1 MSTGTSAAAPPLT
14 QVPALRRAVRR
25 RRLAFYG
32 PAFVAAVAY
41 VDPGNFATNFQAGAR
56 HGYLLVWVLVSACA
70 VAMFIQYLSAKTGL
84 ATGRDLPTL
93 CRDSFRRPVVMGLW
107 AQAEVVAMATDL
119 AEFVGAA
126 IGLYLLFGV
135 PMLPAA
141 LITAVVSFAILA
153 LQRRGYRP
161 FELAIVFLLGIIAL
175 GFAYTLVAA
184 GGQSASGLAAGM
196 TPAFHGTDSVVLAIG
211 IIGATVMPHVIY
223 LHSALTAQRQAPE
236 GPAERKR
243 ALRTLRVDTTL
254 GLSLAGLINLSM
266 LCVAAAVFHGA
277 AGDFDGSL
285 GSAHQGFDRLVGGG
299 AALAFAAALLA
310 SGLSSSG
317 VGTYSGQVIMEG
329 FLRMRIPLFL
339 RRAITMAPALVVLAL
354 GMSPDKVLLASQV
367 VLSFGI
373 PFALIPLV
381 LISRRRDL
389 MGDLVNRRVT
399 TFVGWVAALLISG
412 INIYLLQQVFFG

>member
-1 MSTGTSAAAPPLT
+1 MSTGTYASPAPTAGKAA
-14 QVPALRRAVRR
+14 RRPVRR
-25 RRLAFYG
+25 GLTFFG

-41 VDPGNFATNFQAGAR
+41 VDPGNFATNIQAGAR
-56 HGYLLVWVLVSACA
+56 HGYLLVWVLVSACL
-70 VAMFIQYLSAKTGL
+70 VAMFVQYLSAKTGL

-93 CRDSFRRPVVMGLW
+93 CRDTFRRPVVLGLW

-119 AEFVGAA
+119 AEFIGAA
-126 IGLYLLFGV
+126 IGLNLLFGI

-161 FELAIVFLLGIIAL
+161 FELAIVFLLGVI
-175 GFAYTLVAA
+175 GFGFLYTLVAA
-184 GGQSASGLAAGM
+184 GGQSASALASGM
-196 TPAFHGTDSVVLAIG
+196 MPAFAGIDSVVLAIG

-223 LHSALTAQRQAPE
+223 LHSALTADRPAPD
-236 GPAERKR
+236 GPAERRR
-243 ALRTLRVDTTL
+243 ALRVLRADTTL
-254 GLSLAGLINLSM
+254 GLGMAGLINLSM
-266 LCVAAAVFHGA
+266 LCVAAAVFYGA
-277 AGDFDGSL
+277 GEGFDGSL
-285 GSAHQGFDRLVGGG
+285 DGAYQGFGRLVGGG

-317 VGTYSGQVIMEG
+317 VGTYSGQVIMQG
-329 FLRMRIPLFL
+329 FLRRRIPLFV
-339 RRAITMAPALVVLAL
+339 RRSITMAPALAVIAL
-354 GMSPDKVLLASQV
+354 GVRPDTVLLLSQV

-389 MGDLVNRRVT
+389 MGDLVNRPVT
-399 TFVGWVAALLISG
+399 TFVGAVAAALISG
-412 INIYLLQQVFFG
+412 VNMYLLQQLILG

>member
-1 MSTGTSAAAPPLT
+1 MSTGTSAAAPAL
-14 QVPALRRAVRR
+14 VRGPALRRAARR
-25 RRLAFYG
+25 RRFAFYG

-41 VDPGNFATNFQAGAR
+41 VDPGNFATNVQAGAR
-56 HGYLLVWVLVSACA
+56 HGYLLVWVLVAACA

-93 CRDSFRRPVVMGLW
+93 CRDNFPRPVVRGLW
-107 AQAEVVAMATDL
+107 VQAEIVAMATDL

-153 LQRRGYRP
+153 LQQRGHRP
-161 FELAIVFLLGIIAL
+161 FELAIVFLLSIIAL
-175 GFAYTLVAA
+175 GFAYTVIAA
-184 GGQSASGLAAGM
+184 GGQSASGLTAGM
-196 TPAFHGTDSVVLAIG
+196 VPEFRGTDSVVLAIG

-223 LHSALTAQRQAPE
+223 LHSALTAQRQRPQ
-236 GPAERKR
+236 GTTERRR
-243 ALRTLRVDTTL
+243 ALRTLRVDTVA

-266 LCVAAAVFHGA
+266 LCVAAAVFHGT

-285 GSAHQGFDRLVGGG
+285 GSAHEGFGRLVGGG

-329 FLRMRIPLFL
+329 FLRIRVPLFL
-339 RRAITMAPALVVLAL
+339 RRALTMAPALAVLAL
-354 GMSPDKVLLASQV
+354 GVPPDTVLLMSQV

-373 PFALIPLV
+373 PFALVPLV
-381 LISRRRDL
+381 LLSRRRDL

-412 INIYLLQQVFFG
+412 INVYLLQQVLFG

>member
-1 MSTGTSAAAPPLT
+1 MSTGTSTAAPALV
-14 QVPALRRAVRR
+14 QEAVLRRTVRR

-93 CRDSFRRPVVMGLW
+93 CRDNFRRPVVVGLW

-126 IGLYLLFGV
+126 IGLYLLFGI

-161 FELAIVFLLGIIAL
+161 FELAIVFLLGVIAL

-184 GGQSASGLAAGM
+184 GRQSPSELASGML
-196 TPAFHGTDSVVLAIG
+196 PVFHGTDSVVLAIG

-243 ALRTLRVDTTL
+243 VLRTLRVDIT
-254 GLSLAGLINLSM
+254 
-266 LCVAAAVFHGA
+266 AAA
-277 AGDFDGSL
+277 
-285 GSAHQGFDRLVGGG
+285 
-299 AALAFAAALLA
+299 
-310 SGLSSSG
+310 
-317 VGTYSGQVIMEG
+317 TC
-329 FLRMRIPLFL
+329 
-339 RRAITMAPALVVLAL
+339 
-354 GMSPDKVLLASQV
+354 
-367 VLSFGI
+367 
-373 PFALIPLV
+373 
-381 LISRRRDL
+381 
-389 MGDLVNRRVT
+389 
-399 TFVGWVAALLISG
+399 
-412 INIYLLQQVFFG
+412 

>member
-1 MSTGTSAAAPPLT
+1 MSTGISAPAPPL
-14 QVPALRRAVRR
+14 AKAAIVRR

-93 CRDSFRRPVVMGLW
+93 CRDNFRRPVVVGLW

-135 PMLPAA
+135 PMLPAG

-175 GFAYTLVAA
+175 GFAYTVVAA
-184 GGQSASGLAAGM
+184 GGQSASGLASGM
-196 TPAFHGTDSVVLAIG
+196 VPAFHGTDSVVLAIG

-223 LHSALTAQRQAPE
+223 LHSALTAQRQAPQ
-236 GPAERKR
+236 GPAERRR

-266 LCVAAAVFHGA
+266 LCVAAAVFHDA
-277 AGDFDGSL
+277 AGGFDGSL
-285 GSAHQGFDRLVGGG
+285 GSAHQGFGRIVGGG

-329 FLRMRIPLFL
+329 FLRRRIPLFL
-339 RRAITMAPALVVLAL
+339 RRAITMAPALTVLAI
-354 GMSPDKVLLASQV
+354 GMSPDTVLLASQV

-389 MGDLVNRRVT
+389 MGDLVNRPVT

-412 INIYLLQQVFFG
+412 INLYLLQQVFFG

>member
-1 MSTGTSAAAPPLT
+1 MSTGTSAPAPALV
-14 QVPALRRAVRR
+14 QEPALRRAVRR

-56 HGYLLVWVLVSACA
+56 HGYLLVWVLVSACL

-93 CRDSFRRPVVMGLW
+93 CRDNFRRPVVMGLW

-175 GFAYTLVAA
+175 GFVYTLVAA
-184 GGQSASGLAAGM
+184 GGQSPSDMAAGM
-196 TPAFHGTDSVVLAIG
+196 LPAFHGTDSVVLAIG

-254 GLSLAGLINLSM
+254 GLSMAGLINLSM

-277 AGDFDGSL
+277 AGGFDGSL
-285 GSAHQGFDRLVGGG
+285 TGAHEGFTRLVGGG

-329 FLRMRIPLFL
+329 FLKMRIPLFL
-339 RRAITMAPALVVLAL
+339 RRAITMTPALIVLSL
-354 GMSPDKVLLASQV
+354 GVSPDDVLLLSQV

-381 LISRRRDL
+381 LLSRRRDL
-389 MGDLVNRRVT
+389 MGDLVNRPTT
-399 TFVGWVAALLISG
+399 TFFGWVAALLISG
-412 INIYLLQQVFFG
+412 INIYLLQQIFFG

>member
-1 MSTGTSAAAPPLT
+1 MSTGTSSAVTTLAPT
-14 QVPALRRAVRR
+14 PAFRRADRR

-93 CRDSFRRPVVMGLW
+93 CRDSFPRPVAVGLW
-107 AQAEVVAMATDL
+107 AQAEIVAMATDL

-141 LITAVVSFAILA
+141 LITAVASFAILA

-161 FELAIVFLLGIIAL
+161 FELAIVFMLGVIAL
-175 GFAYTLVAA
+175 GFAYTVVAV
-184 GGQSASGLAAGM
+184 GDQSASDLAAGM
-196 TPAFHGTDSVVLAIG
+196 LPAFHGTDSVVLAIG

-223 LHSALTAQRQAPE
+223 LHSALTAQRQRPE
-236 GPAERKR
+236 DPAERR
-243 ALRTLRVDTTL
+243 RVLRTLRVDTTL

-266 LCVAAAVFHGA
+266 LCVAAAVFHGTG
-277 AGDFDGSL
+277 GDFDGSL
-285 GSAHQGFDRLVGGG
+285 SSAHDGFGRLVGGG

-317 VGTYSGQVIMEG
+317 VGTYSGQIIMDG
-329 FLRMRIPLFL
+329 FLRMRVPLFL
-339 RRAITMAPALVVLAL
+339 RRAVTMAPALTVLAL
-354 GMSPDKVLLASQV
+354 GVSPDTVLLMSQV

-373 PFALIPLV
+373 PFALVPLV
-381 LISRRRDL
+381 LISRRVDL
-389 MGDLVNRRVT
+389 MGDLVNRAQT
-399 TFVGWVAALLISG
+399 TFVGWVAALLVSA
-412 INIYLLQQVFFG
+412 INVYLLWQVFSG

>member
-1 MSTGTSAAAPPLT
+1 MSTGTSAAAPTLEPG
-14 QVPALRRAVRR
+14 PALRRIVRR

-56 HGYLLVWVLVSACA
+56 HGYLLVWVLVSACV

-93 CRDSFRRPVVMGLW
+93 CRDSFRRPVVVGLW

-161 FELAIVFLLGIIAL
+161 FELAIVFLLGVIAL
-175 GFAYTLVAA
+175 GFVYTLFAA
-184 GGQSASGLAAGM
+184 GGQSPSGLASGM
-196 TPAFHGTDSVVLAIG
+196 LPAFHGTDSVVLAIG

-223 LHSALTAQRQAPE
+223 LHSALTAQRRSPE
-236 GPAERKR
+236 GPTERKR
-243 ALRTLRVDTTL
+243 ALRTLRIDTTL
-254 GLSLAGLINLSM
+254 GLTLAGLINLSM
-266 LCVAAAVFHGA
+266 LCVAAAVFHGV
-277 AGDFDGSL
+277 GGFDGSL
-285 GSAHQGFDRLVGGG
+285 GGAHQGFAQIVGGG

-354 GMSPDKVLLASQV
+354 GVSPDTVLVMSQV

-381 LISRRRDL
+381 LISRRKDL
-389 MGDLVNRRVT
+389 MGDLVNRPIT
-399 TFVGWVAALLISG
+399 TFLGWVAALLISG
-412 INIYLLQQVFFG
+412 INVYLLKQVFFG